1 MKRPLVMLVSAI
13 VGVVITSIVR
23 AAPTEPSGDI
33 GSSDA
38 TREPRSAWPAAL
50 ESKNSVTS
58 KFGSYALSAKR
69 QDLKMYGDEVCI
81 LFCIFGTGFAVHSFP
96 IEMQSSSAVA
106 GLEYERR
113 TPWGYSLGGE
123 FLHTEPRYTASLI
136 DPHTGA
142 FTTRADGKL
151 TISHLFVMIK
161 KYFTV
166 TEGFQIFGAAGGGYT
181 QAGLSGAVEERA
193 SGASLQLATGLQ
205 YRMDRISLKAEY
217 HYVHAPKISLRAND
231 SAPRTGQTFGDL
243 DLSGRGLFVGASVH
257 F

>member
-1 MKRPLVMLVSAI
+1 MKRLPVMLVSAI
-13 VGVVITSIVR
+13 VSVVIASIVQ
-23 AAPTEPSGDI
+23 AAPTESTGDI
-33 GSSDA
+33 GSSDV
-38 TREPRSAWPAAL
+38 TREPRTAWAAAL
-50 ESKNSVTS
+50 ESKNSVTP
-58 KFGSYALSAKR
+58 KFGSYALSAHR
-69 QDLKMYGDEVCI
+69 QNLKVYGDEGCI

-96 IEMQSSSAVA
+96 IEMESSSAVA
-106 GLEYERR
+106 GLEYERK

-142 FTTRADGKL
+142 FTTRADGQMR
-151 TISHLFVMIK
+151 INQLFVMIK
-161 KYFTV
+161 KYIALS
-166 TEGFQIFGAAGGGYT
+166 EGFRIFGAAGGGYT
-181 QAGLSGAVEERA
+181 QASLSGAVDERA

-217 HYVHAPKISLRAND
+217 HYVLAPKVSLRAND
-231 SAPRTGQTFGDL
+231 SAPRTGQIFGDL

>member
-1 MKRPLVMLVSAI
+1 MTYPPRLEPARFGGSTCYAEEWMKRLLVMLVSAI
-13 VGVVITSIVR
+13 VSVVITSIVQ
-23 AAPTEPSGDI
+23 AAPTESTGDI
-33 GSSDA
+33 GSSDV
-38 TREPRSAWPAAL
+38 TREPRAAWAAAL
-50 ESKNSVTS
+50 ESKNSVTP
-58 KFGSYALSAKR
+58 KFGSYALSAQR

-142 FTTRADGKL
+142 FTTRADGQ
-151 TISHLFVMIK
+151 M
-161 KYFTV
+161 
-166 TEGFQIFGAAGGGYT
+166 
-181 QAGLSGAVEERA
+181 
-193 SGASLQLATGLQ
+193 
-205 YRMDRISLKAEY
+205 RISQKAEY
-217 HYVHAPKISLRAND
+217 HYVLAPKISLRTND
-231 SAPRTGQTFGDL
+231 SAPRTGQIFGDL
-243 DLSGRGLFVGASVH
+243 DLSGRGLFVGAGVH